1 MRKLVIMDFK
11 GEKAIGMIT
20 PDALKTRVIHSESAI
35 EFELVVGLSN
45 KPLPSPQAMIGR
57 MEGQEKVFENI
68 FLSRLK
74 ALNVKEEDPIEMRK
88 KIYDNLTREIYFD
101 IKELYQ
107 LLV

>member
-20 PDALKTRVIHSESAI
+20 PDALKARVIHREFGI
-35 EFELVVGLSN
+35 EFELVIGISD
-45 KPLPSPQAMIGR
+45 KPLPSPQVMIGR
-57 MEGQEKVFENI
+57 MKGQEKVFEKIYLSQLKTLNI
-68 FLSRLK
+68 KVTDS
-74 ALNVKEEDPIEMRK
+74 VEMRK
-88 KIYDNLTREIYFD
+88 KVYDNLTREIYFD